1 MGHSSNLLY
10 GLVLLSLDINQNPI
24 TDIKKE
30 TLMELS
36 KIIVGF
42 LIIII
47 IYKGGTSFSKLYIEM
62 KNSTKINH
70 DTSSSSC

>member
-47 IYKGGTSFSKLYIEM
+47 IYNGGTSFSKLSIEM
-62 KNSTKINH
+62 KNSTRINH